1 MTSTVDLS
9 IHTRRRNL
17 QRLAGETF
25 DVVII
30 GGGITGA
37 GIARDASL
45 RGLRVALVE
54 RRDFAAGTS
63 SRSSKLI
70 HGGLRYLQ
78 QGDVGL
84 VREAATERYVVRRLA
99 PHLAQPVPMLFPLA
113 NRREYAKLS
122 VGMWTFDRLAGV
134 ADKERHRL
142 VTADEALELEP
153 RLQRKELYGAALH
166 YEYVTDDARLVM
178 EVVKSAAGLGA
189 VVVNHVEV
197 TDFLSRN
204 GKVVGV
210 EARDEYGEGDLE
222 IRGRVIVNAAGPW
235 VDRVRMLSEP
245 QSKPRLRLTKG
256 VHVGVPSDRIGLSGI
271 VVMNARDKRGVFA
284 IPRGAV
290 TYLGTT
296 DTEYPE
302 LADYPQVTW
311 SDVDYLLEAANRTFT
326 LATPLAAGDVVNAW
340 AGLRPLLHQEG
351 KKPTEL
357 SRQDEIM
364 VNEAGLV
371 SIAGG
376 KLTTF
381 RRMAERVTDMVCARL
396 VEAGQTLPPPVAL
409 SDQHPLSGGET
420 GGDLARFEDYLASR
434 VREVR
439 RDTIARL
446 VRLYGSNATT
456 IVDAMERDP
465 ARARPYAHDSA
476 LTAAEVEYNVKYEM
490 GTTLQDVL
498 ERRTRMLLWDLGCG
512 ASVAERVAATMAELL
527 GWDEARRQHEIA
539 DYEKLVHWLRTPAD
553 DGGEASTD
561 DLGDDEPQAAHA

>member
-1 MTSTVDLS
+1 MSSHADLS
-9 IHTRRRNL
+9 IHARRRNL
-17 QRLAGETF
+17 QTLGSERF
-25 DVVII
+25 DVVIV

-84 VREAATERYVVRRLA
+84 VREAATERYVLRRLA
-99 PHLAQPVPMLFPLA
+99 PHLAMPVPMLFPLA

-122 VGMWTFDRLAGV
+122 VGMWTFDRLAAV
-134 ADKERHRL
+134 ADHERHRL
-142 VTADEALELEP
+142 VTAAEALEIEP
-153 RLQRKELYGAALH
+153 RLSRNELYGAALH

-178 EVVKSAAGLGA
+178 EVIKSAVGLGA
-189 VVVNHVEV
+189 IVANHIEV
-197 TDFLSRN
+197 TRFLVEG

-210 EARDEYGEGDLE
+210 AARDEYGGGEVE
-222 IRGRVIVNAAGPW
+222 VRGRIVVNAAGPW
-235 VDRVRMLSEP
+235 VDQVRLLSEP
-245 QSKPRLRLTKG
+245 GGKPRLRLTKG
-256 VHVGVPSDRIGLSGI
+256 VHVGIPTSRIGLSGI
-271 VVMNARDKRGVFA
+271 VVMNARDRRGVFA

-302 LADYPQVTW
+302 IADYPQVTW
-311 SDVDYLLEAANRTFT
+311 HDVDYLLEAANRTFD
-326 LATPLAAGDVVNAW
+326 LASPLGAADVVNAW

-351 KKPTEL
+351 KKATEL

-364 VNEAGLV
+364 INDAGLV

-396 VEAGQTLPPPVAL
+396 VESGQSLPAPAGQ
-409 SDQHPLSGGET
+409 SDQHALSGGQT
-420 GGDLARFEDYLASR
+420 GTDLARYEDYLASR
-434 VREVR
+434 VRGVK
-439 RDTIARL
+439 RDTISRL
-446 VRLYGSNATT
+446 VRLYGSNATV
-456 IVDAMERDP
+456 IVDMMERDP
-465 ARARPYAHDSA
+465 ARARPYAHDSH
-476 LTAAEVEYNVKYEM
+476 LTPAEIEYNVRHEM
-490 GTTLQDVL
+490 AMTLQDVL
-498 ERRTRMLLWDLGCG
+498 ERRTRLLLWDLECG
-512 ASVAERVAATMAELL
+512 LSVAERVAATLADLLAWDGGRRDREVAEY
-527 GWDEARRQHEIA
+527 R
-539 DYEKLVHWLRTPAD
+539 KLVEQMRTP
-553 DGGEASTD
+553 GGDRQTD
-561 DLGDDEPQAAHA
+561 EEEPQAAHG